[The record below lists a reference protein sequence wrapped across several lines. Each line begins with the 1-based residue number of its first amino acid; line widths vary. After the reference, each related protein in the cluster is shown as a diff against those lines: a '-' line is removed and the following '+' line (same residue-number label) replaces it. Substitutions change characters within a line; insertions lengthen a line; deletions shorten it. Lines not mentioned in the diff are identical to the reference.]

1 MGSSP
6 QVRGTLTIRQTT
18 RKQRG
23 LIPAGAGN
31 IGSPTPVTLSIW
43 AHPRRCGEHRCFFRV
58 LETEQGSSPQVRGTF
73 APLFHVRDEGGG
85 SSPQVRG
92 TFKTSKLLV
101 AGGGL
106 IPAGAGNILSDMGFY
121 PHTSS
126 FSISLKPI
134 VYFQEYTICSYLRR
148 ETRLYRLA
156 LLHPFRGP
164 KPFLGVAGR
173 IISLTPS
180 KSTGSHG

>member
-73 APLFHVRDEGGG
+73 APLFHVRDEGGAHPRRCGEHSKPASSLSLAAG

-92 TFKTSKLLV
+92 TLKKKLFASL
-101 AGGGL
+101 ATGL
-106 IPAGAGNILSDMGFY
+106 IPAGAGNI
-121 PHTSS
+121 
-126 FSISLKPI
+126 
-134 VYFQEYTICSYLRR
+134 
-148 ETRLYRLA
+148 
-156 LLHPFRGP
+156 P
-164 KPFLGVAGR
+164 KPLCYYARTRAHPRRCGEHR
-173 IISLTPS
+173 S
-180 KSTGSHG
+180 